1 MVKAG
6 SSLAAALSTTELDV
20 SQLWLRYFAVGGG
33 CSRQALK
40 SYLAGTIDW
49 SAHEHDV
56 VALALNEYFLEHGL
70 DHPVRYAEDI
80 DDWPS

>member
-6 SSLAAALSTTELDV
+6 NSLAATLATAELDV

-40 SYLAGTIDW
+40 SYLAGTTAW

-56 VALALNEYFLEHGL
+56 VVLALNEYFLEQGM
-70 DHPVRYAEDI
+70 DHPIRYAGDH
-80 DDWPS
+80 D